1 MIWKAE
7 ERWLQDVPWG
17 FRALLKYLGDR
28 YQKPIYVTE
37 NGFAVK
43 GESAMPKAKA
53 IRKCLLS
60 SLSYSF
66 FHPSST

>member
-1 MIWKAE
+1 MTWKAE

-17 FRALLKYLGDR
+17 FRALLKYLSDR

-53 IRKCLLS
+53 IRKFLLS
-60 SLSYSF
+60 TLSF
-66 FHPSST
+66 TPLRHR